1 MTRLADQIA
10 ARGRHQVMTAQHNA
24 WLFFGLKLA
33 TDPTFRAEVE
43 RARAGKQ
50 APITCDTTVII
61 QARVAGALTHDDTI
75 TLFKRTQGG
84 G

>member
-1 MTRLADQIA
+1 MSTKLQAIIATRGWRAVIA
-10 ARGRHQVMTAQHNA
+10 AQHRT
-24 WLFFGLKLA
+24 WLLFGIALA
-33 TDPTFRAEVE
+33 TDPDFRAEVE

-50 APITCDTTVII
+50 APIICDTTVII

-84 G
+84 